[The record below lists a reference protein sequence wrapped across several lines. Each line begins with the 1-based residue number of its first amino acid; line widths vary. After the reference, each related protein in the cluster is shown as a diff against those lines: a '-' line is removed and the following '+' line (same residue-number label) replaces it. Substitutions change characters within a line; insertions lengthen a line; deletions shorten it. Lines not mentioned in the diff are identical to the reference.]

1 MFIFFPNRLT
11 CLLFFSSGISTWQSK
26 NMEKLSR
33 NRAQLFLRNK
43 CSSPVSQQKFFR
55 TATVLQYHW
64 LSSLN
69 FVQTLLPD
77 EFKWW
82 AFSMERRTMLK
93 MSFYFVHISPIIV
106 SWRIKCLLFKLIK
119 SLLTKNAF
127 SCLASS
133 PLTVSLRFPE
143 QLTSMICCLYTVFFF
158 IINSHYQRLL

>member
-69 FVQTLLPD
+69 FVETLLPD

-93 MSFYFVHISPIIV
+93 MSFYFVH
-106 SWRIKCLLFKLIK
+106 IK